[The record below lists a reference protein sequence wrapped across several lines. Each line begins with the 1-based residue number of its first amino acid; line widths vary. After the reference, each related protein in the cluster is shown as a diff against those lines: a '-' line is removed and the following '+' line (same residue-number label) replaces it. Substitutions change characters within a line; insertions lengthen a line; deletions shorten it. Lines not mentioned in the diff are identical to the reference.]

1 MREDLIAQLKDL
13 VKCNEIRRRE
23 AVDILELF
31 DDEVDDTSEFTAMDK
46 AQQDIEIAIK
56 GE

>member
-1 MREDLIAQLKDL
+1 MREDLIVQLKDL
-13 VKCNEIRRRE
+13 VKCNEIRRRD
-23 AVDILELF
+23 AMDILELF